1 MAVVLVQNG
10 VHSWPKSH
18 FMHDEVGNDVSD
30 LQSGATA
37 GETQQRKEQERMA
50 SNPSKKR
57 VSEPK
62 RAVIEWLLDSDH
74 SIRWQV
80 MRDLTDAPAEQ
91 VEAERA
97 RVATDGAGSR
107 LLALQGVDG
116 RWSGAAWNRGWNSTM
131 HVLMLL
137 REMGLDPESEQA
149 RRAVELVRDRVT
161 WKGCGPQ
168 ECDGN
173 PFFTGE
179 VEPCI
184 NGQVGAVGAY
194 FGQDIRGIIDRLLT
208 EQLPDGGWN
217 CEAANGS
224 TRSSFNTT
232 ICVLEALL
240 EYELRV
246 GNNAELTA
254 ARLRGQ
260 QYLLERRLFRRRST
274 GEVIERDRKG
284 GAVWT
289 RFAFP
294 TWWHYDVLRGLEYLR
309 RAGVAP
315 DERVADA
322 IDLVASKRDSDGR
335 WPLEVRYPGEMPI
348 ETDDGES
355 RPSRWITLRA
365 LRVLD
370 WYSARD

>member
-1 MAVVLVQNG
+1 MATNP
-10 VHSWPKSH
+10 PKRPATK
-18 FMHDEVGNDVSD
+18 
-30 LQSGATA
+30 LQS
-37 GETQQRKEQERMA
+37 
-50 SNPSKKR
+50 S
-57 VSEPK
+57 
-62 RAVIEWLLDSDH
+62 VIRWLLDSDP

-80 MRDLTDAPAEQ
+80 MRDLIGAPADE
-91 VEAERA
+91 VAAERA
-97 RVATDGAGSR
+97 RVATEGAGAR
-107 LLALQGVDG
+107 LLALQGADG
-116 RWSGAAWNRGWNSTM
+116 RWGGAAWNRGWNSTM

-137 REMGLDPESEQA
+137 RDMGLDPASDQA
-149 RRAVELVRDRVT
+149 RRAVGLVRDRVT
-161 WKGCGPQ
+161 WQGWAAY
-168 ECDGN
+168 DGN
-173 PFFTGE
+173 PFFAGE

-194 FGQDIRGIIDRLLT
+194 FGQDVRGIVDRLLA

-240 EYELRV
+240 EHEWAGGGSPAV
-246 GNNAELTA
+246 TA

-260 QYLLERRLFRRRST
+260 EYLLERRLFRRRST

-284 GAVWT
+284 DAAWT

-315 DERVADA
+315 DDRVAEA
-322 IDLVASKRDSDGR
+322 IDLVESKRDGDGR
-335 WPLEVRYPGEMPI
+335 WPLETRHSGQMPVEIDEGE
-348 ETDDGES
+348 G
-355 RPSRWITLRA
+355 RPSRWNTLRA

>member
-1 MAVVLVQNG
+1 MA
-10 VHSWPKSH
+10 
-18 FMHDEVGNDVSD
+18 
-30 LQSGATA
+30 T
-37 GETQQRKEQERMA
+37 
-50 SNPSKKR
+50 NP
-57 VSEPK
+57 PK
-62 RAVIEWLLDSDH
+62 RQVPKPKRSVIGWLLDSDP

-80 MRDLTDAPAEQ
+80 LRDLSGALAEE
-91 VEAERA
+91 VAAERA
-97 RVATDGAGSR
+97 LVATEGAGAR
-107 LLALQGVDG
+107 LLALQGTDG
-116 RWSGAAWNRGWNSTM
+116 RWGGAAWNRGWTSTM

-137 REMGLDPESEQA
+137 RDLGLDPASDQA
-149 RRAVELVRDRVT
+149 RRAVGLVRDRVT

-173 PFFTGE
+173 LFFAGE
-179 VEPCI
+179 LEPCI

-194 FGQDIRGIIDRLLT
+194 FGQDVRGIVDRLLA
-208 EQLPDGGWN
+208 EQLSDGGWN

-240 EYELRV
+240 EHELRV
-246 GNNAELTA
+246 GHSPQVTA
-254 ARLRGQ
+254 ARVRGQ
-260 QYLLERRLFRRRST
+260 EYLLERHLFRRRST

-284 GAVWT
+284 GAAWT

-309 RAGVAP
+309 RAGVAS
-315 DERVADA
+315 DERVAEA
-322 IDLVASKRDSDGR
+322 IDLVASKRDADGR

-348 ETDDGES
+348 EIEEGKG
-355 RPSRWITLRA
+355 RPSRWNTLRA
-365 LRVLD
+365 LRVLA